1 MCWRYI
7 FSAAL
12 FSSAYISDIDTGFF
26 FNYLKRFKYYNVA
39 PEKETQIRELA
50 KSVGMVNSDRL
61 TIWYGPAAAA
71 GGTDAPNGYPVIFIN
86 KFETFKEFEMLH
98 EIGHIINGDAPTK
111 LFGARNDK
119 SYLIRC
125 LFCLAV
131 IGNSASLLFAV
142 PGTILGILALF
153 LCCLIFNAS
162 IAYIF
167 SKIRQPR
174 YFRAEENAD
183 DFAIKHCS
191 IEGLRTGL
199 ESFSNR
205 SVIDTPSHPN
215 TQSRYAKVCSA
226 LNKRE
231 DRCIYVERCNNK
243 VYYGYDTPELKLFE
257 TKQVFMKYSGFIIDH
272 TKEKYNVS
280 GVASFPVYY
289 TIPNAHIISDYQLIQ
304 ALVNYP
310 RFLQHALLYKN
321 APENIKQHQS
331 YVCSYSHDNND
342 FHLFHELI

>member
-7 FSAAL
+7 FSAAF

-61 TIWYGPAAAA
+61 TVWYGPDTAAC
-71 GGTDAPNGYPVIFIN
+71 GTDAPNGYPMIFIN
-86 KFETFKEFEMLH
+86 KFGTLKEFDILH

-111 LFGARNDK
+111 LFLARNDK
-119 SYLIRC
+119 SKLIRC

-131 IGNSASLLFAV
+131 IGNSASLLFEV
-142 PGTILGILALF
+142 PNTILSILALF
-153 LCCLIFNAS
+153 LSYLTFNAS

-167 SKIRQPR
+167 SKVRQPR
-174 YFRAEENAD
+174 YFTAEENAD

-199 ESFSNR
+199 ESFSNPF
-205 SVIDTPSHPN
+205 VIDSPSHPN
-215 TQSRYAKVCSA
+215 TKSRYDKVSSA

-231 DRCIYVERCNNK
+231 NRCIYVKRGNGK
-243 VYYGYDTPELKLFE
+243 AYYDCDTPELKLFE
-257 TKQVFMKYSGFIIDH
+257 TKEVFMKYSGFIIDD

-280 GVASFPVYY
+280 GGASFPVYY
-289 TIPNAHIISDYQLIQ
+289 TIPNAHILSDYELIQ

-310 RFLQHALLYKN
+310 RFRQHALLFKN
-321 APENIKQHQS
+321 TPQNLKQHPG

-342 FHLFHELI
+342 YHIVQELI